1 MAFYAVVWRYTDD
14 SALVD
19 ETRPLHREY
28 LRGMV
33 ERGQVRQAGPWA
45 DGTGGL
51 LVFEVADDAELTALL
66 VADPYTKAGVVVDQ
80 QIHEWRAVVGP
91 LAAG

>member
-1 MAFYAVVWRYTDD
+1 M
-14 SALVD
+14 
-19 ETRPLHREY
+19 
-28 LRGMV
+28 
-33 ERGQVRQAGPWA
+33 
-45 DGTGGL
+45 L
-51 LVFEVADDAELTALL
+51 LAFEVADDAELTALL